1 MYRRRCAKKPN
12 KPVQRIVGP
21 ANQGR
26 LVQQD
31 LIPPLLKQVQ
41 QPAVLE
47 QDPLY
52 ERVVRL
58 FEIGREVTPIQGK
71 VLKGGGLGSGKNRNA
86 LQSQQ
91 RF

>member
-1 MYRRRCAKKPN
+1 MTDCVMYRKRCAKKPN

-26 LVQQD
+26 LVHS
-31 LIPPLLKQVQ
+31 Q

-47 QDPLY
+47 QQDPLY

-58 FEIGREVTPIQGK
+58 FEIGRQFKERAEVWVQERTETHYN
-71 VLKGGGLGSGKNRNA
+71 LNSGF
-86 LQSQQ
+86 L
-91 RF
+91 